1 MEDFCHQVVDFGVW
15 NAPIPQSRYRVLFW
29 APRQHTV
36 AFESVAEIEQQNCK
50 SALEGDLGQQ
60 LRQCRRPP
68 ARSRQT

>member
-29 APRQHTV
+29 APRQNTV
-36 AFESVAEIEQQNCK
+36 AFESVAEIEQQNCQR
-50 SALEGDLGQQ
+50 ALQGDLGQQ